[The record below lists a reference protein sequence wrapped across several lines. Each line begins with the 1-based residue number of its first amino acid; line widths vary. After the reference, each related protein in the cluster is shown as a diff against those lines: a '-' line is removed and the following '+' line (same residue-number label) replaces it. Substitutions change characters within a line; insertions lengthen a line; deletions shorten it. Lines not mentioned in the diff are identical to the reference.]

1 LNFLNKMDK
10 ETKEKILR
18 DYHEAQKN
26 IGEILEGKRVNSFVK
41 STKEY
46 LKPSVVI
53 QSCEMSDETGEFNYY
68 VIIRNT
74 LENLLVGRKAES
86 SCHFNDAPEYIK
98 ELLSNQ

>member
-1 LNFLNKMDK
+1 MDDEARK
-10 ETKEKILR
+10 KILE
-18 DYHEAQKN
+18 DYLEAQKN
-26 IGEILEGKRVNSFVK
+26 IGEILEGKRLNCFVK

-74 LENLLVGRKAES
+74 LENLLVGRKTES

-98 ELLSNQ
+98 ELFSNQ